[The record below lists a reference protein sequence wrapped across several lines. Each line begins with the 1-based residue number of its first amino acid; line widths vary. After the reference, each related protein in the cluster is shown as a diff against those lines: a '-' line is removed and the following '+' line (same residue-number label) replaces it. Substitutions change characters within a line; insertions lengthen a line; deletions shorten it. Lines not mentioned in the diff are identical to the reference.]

1 LSGGIKNFPR
11 HKLSVIEN
19 VKVGVENMDAYLQ
32 ELSSVTKEK
41 LQTILIEMKEEIG
54 HLLDEL
60 ENNRCCILSDFTRIS
75 ELFMKIQKV
84 ASSYYFETYLA
95 PYSCRYP
102 ALAIAAQRLSKKRH
116 GALIVVEREVPVT
129 TWIQEGVPIHAQLSA
144 PLLEAIF
151 YPGNPLHDGAVV
163 VKEDFILSAANVLP
177 LSKQTT
183 GYKMKIGTRHRAA
196 LGLTEKTDAFV
207 LVVSEETGR
216 ISFALDG
223 KLYPLTHEGMQNQ
236 MGH

>member
-60 ENNRCCILSDFTRIS
+60 ENNRCCILSDFTKIS

-183 GYKMKIGTRHRAA
+183 GHKMKIGTRHRAA

>member
-183 GYKMKIGTRHRAA
+183 GHKMKIGTRHRAA

>member
-1 LSGGIKNFPR
+1 M
-11 HKLSVIEN
+11 
-19 VKVGVENMDAYLQ
+19 KVGVENMDSYLQ
-32 ELSSVTKEK
+32 ELSTVTREK
-41 LQTILIEMKEEIG
+41 LQTILEQMKQEIG
-54 HLLDEL
+54 RLLDEL
-60 ENNRCCILSDFTRIS
+60 EHNRCCILSDFSRVS
-75 ELFMKIQKV
+75 EQFANIQKV

-95 PYSCRYP
+95 PYTCRYP

-116 GALIVVEREVPVT
+116 GALIVVEREDPIES
-129 TWIQEGVPIHAQLSA
+129 WIHEGIPIRAQLSA
-144 PLLEAIF
+144 PLLETIF

-177 LSKQTT
+177 LSQKTS
-183 GYKMKIGTRHRAA
+183 GHKMKIGTRHRAA

-223 KLYPLTHEGMQNQ
+223 KLYPLTHEGMQSQ

>member
-1 LSGGIKNFPR
+1 
-11 HKLSVIEN
+11 
-19 VKVGVENMDAYLQ
+19 MDAYLQ

-144 PLLEAIF
+144 PLLESIF

-183 GYKMKIGTRHRAA
+183 GHKMKIGTRHRAA